1 MIILSKCS
9 NPFIDLTDEND
20 FLFIRPGEIDKI
32 LNIVSIAN
40 ELFPEPD
47 TPVTHEKLP
56 IGIFKVTFFR
66 SIDFCE
72 LVWYRKA
79 TLFVC

>member
-1 MIILSKCS
+1 MGDWSILIILSKCS

-47 TPVTHEKLP
+47 TPVTHEIFPNGTRTSISFKLLSFAP
-56 IGIFKVTFFR
+56 NI
-66 SIDFCE
+66 S
-72 LVWYRKA
+72 
-79 TLFVC
+79 

>member
-1 MIILSKCS
+1 MGDWSILIILSKCS

-40 ELFPEPD
+40 
-47 TPVTHEKLP
+47 
-56 IGIFKVTFFR
+56 
-66 SIDFCE
+66 
-72 LVWYRKA
+72 
-79 TLFVC
+79 